1 MGLHVIT
8 SDGRLQKRISTSR
21 FDSRTGTYEVIE
33 GDVFSDFYPG
43 ENFRVL
49 KSFDN
54 SEIDEDLLF
63 SILTHTH
70 KNFAILPNRGV
81 GEWFRREDTLL
92 EDQERSWFQIDIDGK
107 WDMVSDSVP
116 RDPHFLR
123 WRN

>member
-70 KNFAILPNRGV
+70 KNFAILPNRGWV
-81 GEWFRREDTLL
+81 NGFVEKTLYWKTKNAL
-92 EDQERSWFQIDIDGK
+92 GFK
-107 WDMVSDSVP
+107 
-116 RDPHFLR
+116 
-123 WRN
+123 